1 MTLDEFYQN
10 MMVPESCALHKRIFK
25 KHFYENGKL
34 NAADKKAFSED
45 ITNIEWRYTLKP
57 STINIPRFEDDQ
69 HEYLEI
75 AILEIDLNSRKR
87 AGRIAQV
94 VQRTIPYPL
103 IIIFKCND
111 HIALNIAEKR
121 INRADSNK
129 IVTETFYDTSWIDL
143 GAPKL
148 WQQEFLK
155 DFCIKN
161 FSYRDLYAFYQSTL
175 KRIIALS
182 CAEHSER
189 YALESREG
197 LLTEDR
203 ARSLKEIEKL
213 HQEQGEIRSKLKSE
227 KNMGT
232 KVQLNTQM
240 KKAND
245 RIESIKRKL

>member
-10 MMVPESCALHKRIFK
+10 MMVPESCGLHKRIFK

-34 NAADKKAFSED
+34 NATDKKAFGED
-45 ITNIEWRYTLKP
+45 ISNIEWRYTLKP
-57 STINIPRFEDDQ
+57 STINIPRFEDDK

-75 AILEIDLNSRKR
+75 AILQIELNSRMR

-94 VQRTIPYPL
+94 VQKTIPYPL
-103 IIIFKCND
+103 IIIFVCDNQ
-111 HIALNIAEKR
+111 IALNIAEKR

-129 IVTETFYDTSWIDL
+129 IVTVTFNDTDWIDL
-143 GAPKL
+143 GAPNP
-148 WQQEFLK
+148 WQKEFLK

-161 FSYRDLYAFYQSTL
+161 FSYRDLYAFYQDAL
-175 KRIIALS
+175 KRIIGLN
-182 CAEHSER
+182 CAELSER
-189 YALESREG
+189 YTLGSGNG

-203 ARSLKEIEKL
+203 ARGLKEVEKL
-213 HQEQGEIRSKLKSE
+213 QQEQVEIRNKLQKE

-240 KKAND
+240 KKVND
-245 RIESIKRKL
+245 RIEAIKREL

>member
-1 MTLDEFYQN
+1 MMLDEFYQF

-45 ITNIEWRYTLKP
+45 ITNIEWRYTIKP
-57 STINIPRFEDDQ
+57 STINIPRFEDEQ
-69 HEYLEI
+69 REYLEI
-75 AILEIDLNSRKR
+75 AFLQIELNSRKR

-94 VQRTIPYPL
+94 VQKTIPYPL
-103 IIIFKCND
+103 IIIFECND
-111 HIALNIAEKR
+111 HIALNLAEKR

-129 IVTETFYDTSWIDL
+129 IVTETFYDTNWIDL

-161 FSYRDLYAFYQSTL
+161 FSYRDLCAFYQDAL
-175 KRIIALS
+175 KRIIALN
-182 CAEHSER
+182 CAEHNER
-189 YALESREG
+189 YALESGEG
-197 LLTEDR
+197 LLTENR

-213 HQEQGEIRSKLKSE
+213 HQEQGEIRNKLKSE

-245 RIESIKRKL
+245 RIEAIKREL

>member
-34 NAADKKAFSED
+34 NAADKKAFGED
-45 ITNIEWRYTLKP
+45 IANIEWRYTLKP

-75 AILEIDLNSRKR
+75 AILQIELNSQKR
-87 AGRIAQV
+87 VGRIAQV
-94 VQRTIPYPL
+94 VQKTIPYPL
-103 IIIFKCND
+103 IIIFECD
-111 HIALNIAEKR
+111 GHMALSIAEKR

-161 FSYRDLYAFYQSTL
+161 FSYRDLYAFYQDAL
-175 KRIIALS
+175 KRIIALN
-182 CAEHSER
+182 CAELNEQ
-189 YALESREG
+189 YALEAGNG
-197 LLTEDR
+197 LQTEDR
-203 ARSLKEIEKL
+203 AKNLKEVEKL
-213 HQEQGEIRSKLKSE
+213 QQEQIEIRNKLKSE

-232 KVQLNTQM
+232 KVQLNTQI
-240 KKAND
+240 KKVND
-245 RIESIKRKL
+245 RIETIKREL

>member
-1 MTLDEFYQN
+1 MTLEEFYQN
-10 MMVPESCALHKRIFK
+10 MMVLESCALHKRIFK

-69 HEYLEI
+69 YEYLEI
-75 AILEIDLNSRKR
+75 AILQINLNSRKR
-87 AGRIAQV
+87 VGRIAQV

-103 IIIFKCND
+103 IIIFECND
-111 HIALNIAEKR
+111 HIALDLAEKR
-121 INRADSNK
+121 INWADSNK

-143 GAPKL
+143 GAPKP

-161 FSYRDLYAFYQSTL
+161 FSYRDLYAFYQSAL
-175 KRIIALS
+175 KRLIALN
-182 CAEHSER
+182 CAELSER
-189 YALESREG
+189 YALESRKG
-197 LLTEDR
+197 LLAEDR
-203 ARSLKEIEKL
+203 ARNLKEVEKL
-213 HQEQGEIRSKLKSE
+213 LQEQDEIRNKLKRE

-240 KKAND
+240 KRVND
-245 RIESIKRKL
+245 RIEEIKNEL

>member
-25 KHFYENGKL
+25 KQFYEKGNL

-45 ITNIEWRYTLKP
+45 IANIEWQFTLKP

-75 AILEIDLNSRKR
+75 AILQIELNSRKR

-103 IIIFKCND
+103 IIILVCD
-111 HIALNIAEKR
+111 GQISLNVAEKR

-155 DFCIKN
+155 DFFIKN
-161 FSYRDLYAFYQSTL
+161 FSYRDLYAFYQSAL
-175 KRIIALS
+175 KRIIALN

-189 YALESREG
+189 YALESGNG
-197 LLTEDR
+197 LQTEDR
-203 ARSLKEIEKL
+203 ANSLKEVEKL
-213 HQEQGEIRSKLKSE
+213 QQEQGEIRNKLKSE

-232 KVQLNTQM
+232 KVLLNTQM
-240 KKAND
+240 KKVND
-245 RIESIKRKL
+245 RIEAIKREL

>member
-34 NAADKKAFSED
+34 NATDKKAFSED
-45 ITNIEWRYTLKP
+45 VTNIEWRYTIKP
-57 STINIPRFEDDQ
+57 ATINIPRFEDDQ

-75 AILEIDLNSRKR
+75 AVLQIELNSKKR

-94 VQRTIPYPL
+94 VQKTIPYPL
-103 IIIFKCND
+103 IIIFECND

-129 IVTETFYDTSWIDL
+129 MVTETFYDTSWVDL
-143 GAPKL
+143 GALKL

-161 FSYRDLYAFYQSTL
+161 FSYRDLYAFYQSAL
-175 KRIIALS
+175 KRIIALK
-182 CAEHSER
+182 CAEHSSR
-189 YALESREG
+189 YALQSG
-197 LLTEDR
+197 NGVMTEDR
-203 ARSLKEIEKL
+203 ARNLKEVEKL
-213 HQEQGEIRSKLKSE
+213 QQEQVEIRNKLKNE

-240 KKAND
+240 KMVND
-245 RIESIKRKL
+245 RIEAIKREL

>member
-1 MTLDEFYQN
+1 VTLDEFYQN

-75 AILEIDLNSRKR
+75 AILQIELNSRKR

-94 VQRTIPYPL
+94 VQKTIPYPL
-103 IIIFKCND
+103 IIIFECD
-111 HIALNIAEKR
+111 GHMVLNVAEKR

-129 IVTETFYDTSWIDL
+129 IVTETFYDTNWIDL
-143 GAPKL
+143 EAPKP

-161 FSYRDLYAFYQSTL
+161 FSYRDLYAFYQDAL
-175 KRIIALS
+175 KRIIALN
-182 CAEHSER
+182 CAGLNER
-189 YALESREG
+189 YALESGNG
-197 LLTEDR
+197 LLTEGR
-203 ARSLKEIEKL
+203 AKSLKEVEKL
-213 HQEQGEIRSKLKSE
+213 QQEQGEIRNKLQKE

-240 KKAND
+240 KKIND
-245 RIESIKRKL
+245 RIETIKAEL